1 MTPTQ
6 AADRSSDAPRFSII
20 VPAYGVEAYLRD
32 CLDSVLSQSFTDF
45 ELIAVNDAS
54 PDACGVIMDEYAAV
68 DPRVKALQL
77 TENVGL
83 GRARNAGMARA
94 KGTYLLFL
102 DSDDTLLPGSLAAI
116 AQRLAD
122 TDDPELL
129 VFDYSRTHW
138 DGRIT
143 PNAKAKVL
151 AESPSGAVNLADNPA
166 LLELLQVAWNK
177 AYRRDFVERWGFE
190 YPRGYYEDTPWTY
203 PVLIAAET
211 IAVLPRVC
219 VHYRQRRQGSILH
232 STSRKHFDVFDQYEL
247 VFSFLEAHPEFDRW
261 RGPLFDRMITHFRV
275 VQNSPGRLP
284 DEARGEFQTKLQQY
298 ADRYRPA
305 GHVRPAGSTASGARR
320 AVGKLPAPLR
330 GAARR
335 AYRTARRVKAAP
347 RVLKKP
353 LRAAVLA
360 GYYRAQRMLPV
371 QNDTAVFAAY
381 WNTDYACNP
390 AAIHQKLLELAP
402 KVKTTWVIKPGSR
415 NTPPPG
421 TNVVHPGSFGFWRA
435 MARGKYF
442 VNNVNF
448 PTRVVKR
455 PGQIH
460 VQTHHGTPLKRMG
473 VDLAEFPVAQGDLD
487 MHALMERVDRWD
499 YSVSANS
506 FTTAVW
512 DRAYPAEYTKLDY
525 GYPRNDVL
533 VRAGEAD
540 RAAAREKL
548 GLAADAKVVLYAPTH
563 RDYQGVPQPLLDL
576 EQLAARLG
584 EQGFTVLSR
593 AHYFHLEER
602 AGSGAEKGSG
612 IGIVDVSRHPSLEE
626 LFLAAD
632 CLLTD
637 YSSLMFDY
645 ALLDRPVVIYA
656 NDWDVYRATR
666 GTYFDIHVESPGH
679 VVATESDLLD
689 VFLSGRWSDAE
700 SAKLRTEFRRRF
712 CEFDDGHA
720 AERVVRKVF
729 LNQENVPPVALPPE
743 RPASRTDG

>member
-1 MTPTQ
+1 MTPTHT
-6 AADRSSDAPRFSII
+6 AARPSAAAPRFSII
-20 VPAYGVEAYLRD
+20 VPAFRVEAYLRD
-32 CLDSVLSQSFTDF
+32 CLDSVLGQSFQDF

-54 PDACGVIMDEYAAV
+54 PDACGEIMDEYAAA
-68 DPRVKALQL
+68 DPRVVAVQL
-77 TENVGL
+77 AENVGL

-102 DSDDTLLPGSLAAI
+102 DSDDTMLPGSLAAI
-116 AQRLAD
+116 AQRLAE
-122 TDDPELL
+122 TGDPDLL

-151 AESPSGAVNLADNPA
+151 LDSPRGAVGLADNPA
-166 LLELLQVAWNK
+166 LLDLLQVAWNK

-190 YPRGYYEDTPWTY
+190 YPPGYYEDTPWTY
-203 PVLIAAET
+203 PVLIAAES

-232 STSRKHFDVFDQYEL
+232 STSRKHFDVFDQYER
-247 VFSFLEAHPEFDRW
+247 VFAFLDAHPEFDRW

-275 VQNSPGRLP
+275 VENSPGRLP
-284 DEARGEFQTKLQQY
+284 AEAREEFRAGFLRY
-298 ADRYRPA
+298 ENAYRPA
-305 GHVRPAGSTASGARR
+305 GHVTPPAASISASRR
-320 AVGKLPAPLR
+320 AVAKLPAPLR

-347 RVLKKP
+347 RKLRKP
-353 LRAAVLA
+353 LRSAVLA

-390 AAIHQKLLELAP
+390 AAVHQKLLELAP
-402 KVKTTWVIKPGSR
+402 KVKTTWVLKPGSR

-421 TNVVHPGSFGFWRA
+421 TQVVHPGSFGFWRA

-487 MHALMERVDRWD
+487 MKTLMKRVDRWD
-499 YSVSANS
+499 YSVSSNS

-512 DRAYPAEYTKLDY
+512 DRAYPAEYESLDY

-533 VRAGEAD
+533 VRAGEEE
-540 RAAAREKL
+540 RRAAREKL
-548 GLAADAKVVLYAPTH
+548 GLDADSTVVLYAPTH
-563 RDYQGVPQPLLDL
+563 RDYQSVPRPLLDL
-576 EQLAARLG
+576 EQFAARLG
-584 EQGFTVLSR
+584 EGFTVLSR
-593 AHYFHLEER
+593 AHYFHLNHPGATGPKE
-602 AGSGAEKGSG
+602 GSGV
-612 IGIVDVSRHPSLEE
+612 VDVSRHPSVEE
-626 LFLAAD
+626 LFIAAD

-645 ALLDRPVVIYA
+645 ALLDRPVVVYA
-656 NDWDVYRATR
+656 NDWEVYRATR
-666 GTYFDIHVESPGH
+666 GTYFDIRVESPGH
-679 VVATESDLLD
+679 VVETESDLLD
-689 VFLSGRWSDAE
+689 VFLSGRWSDGD
-700 SAKLRTEFRRRF
+700 SAKLRAAFRRRF
-712 CEFDDGHA
+712 CEFDDGFA

-729 LNQENVPPVALPPE
+729 LNQENEPPVALPTE
-743 RPASRTDG
+743 RPGPRTRG

>member
-6 AADRSSDAPRFSII
+6 AAQRSDVPRFSII

-32 CLDSVLSQSFTDF
+32 CLDSVLSQSFQDF

-54 PDACGVIMDEYAAV
+54 PDACGAIMDEYAEL
-68 DPRVKALQL
+68 DPRVEAVQL
-77 TENVGL
+77 ERNVGL

-102 DSDDTLLPGSLAAI
+102 DSDDTMLPGALAAI
-116 AQRLAD
+116 AQRLD
-122 TDDPELL
+122 ETGDPELL

-151 AESPSGAVNLADNPA
+151 ADSPRGAVPLSANPG
-166 LLELLQVAWNK
+166 LLGLLQVAWNK

-190 YPRGYYEDTPWTY
+190 YPVGYYEDTPWTY
-203 PVLIAAET
+203 PVLVAAES

-232 STSRKHFDVFDQYEL
+232 STSRKHFDVFDQYAL
-247 VFSFLEAHPEFDRW
+247 VFGFLDANPQFDDW
-261 RGPLFDRMITHFRV
+261 RGPLFDRMANHFRV
-275 VQNSPGRLP
+275 IESSPGRLP
-284 DEARGEFQTKLQQY
+284 DDARAEFRATVQQFEKK
-298 ADRYRPA
+298 YRPA
-305 GHVRPAGSTASGARR
+305 GHTSPQGAGSARR
-320 AVGKLPAPLR
+320 KAAGKLPAPLR

-335 AYRTARRVKAAP
+335 AYRTARKVKAAP
-347 RVLKKP
+347 RRLRKP
-353 LRAAVLA
+353 LRTAVLA

-390 AAIHQKLLELAP
+390 AAVHQKLLELAP
-402 KVKTTWVIKPGSR
+402 KVKTTWVLKPGSR

-473 VDLAEFPVAQGDLD
+473 VDLAEYPVAQGDLD
-487 MHALMERVDRWD
+487 LPSLMERVDRWD
-499 YSVSANS
+499 YSVSSNS
-506 FTTAVW
+506 FTTAIW

-533 VRAGEAD
+533 VRAGEEDRLRA
-540 RAAAREKL
+540 RAAL
-548 GLAADAKVVLYAPTH
+548 GLPEDTTVVLYAPTH
-563 RDYQGVPQPLLDL
+563 RDYQSVPQPLLDL
-576 EQLAARLG
+576 EHLAARLG
-584 EQGFTVLSR
+584 EGFTVLSR
-593 AHYFHLEER
+593 AHYFLLDTPGGTGPKD
-602 AGSGAEKGSG
+602 GSHV
-612 IGIVDVSRHPSLEE
+612 VDVSRHPSVEE

-656 NDWDVYRATR
+656 NDWEVYRATR
-666 GTYFDIHVESPGH
+666 GTYFDIHVEKPGH
-679 VVATESDLLD
+679 VVETEPELLD

-712 CEFDDGHA
+712 CEFDDGAA
-720 AERVVRKVF
+720 AERVVRRVF
-729 LNQENVPPVALPPE
+729 LNQENVPPVALPTE
-743 RPASRTDG
+743 RPSTRTRG